1 MVLPILLILS
11 LLLALGHTAAAAPR
25 APWPVVTLSKSVYPS
40 SIELGGT
47 VTYTITLINSGD
59 VAAQSVSVMDTLPVG
74 FSYQPGSS
82 RIYANGILI
91 SSGDP
96 HISGRSLTWSNLS
109 VPERRGDS
117 FYGMHT
123 FVQERCETWYFS
135 WQLDRVR
142 ELMGYGAWVK
152 QLFYGI
158 TPQTSGPQPCWVD
171 FVNAAYDRG
180 LKPVIRLQGEHGG
193 SFWHKPPAD
202 GPGNYSS
209 MASAF
214 QRVVAGLPRRDGHR
228 LYIEIW
234 NEPNLNIE
242 WGNAANPVEYGHFLE
257 QTAAA
262 IRALGD
268 SRIVLLNG
276 GLAPGGDIE
285 TLTFLDQMIANVPGS
300 LWAWDLWSA
309 HPYPSNHPPEY
320 NIHRGTATYPQLT
333 IDSYRREV
341 QRLADWGR
349 PYVKVVLTETGY
361 DLWNG
366 TFNWEGY
373 PTINETNR
381 ADYIQRAFRDYWI
394 AWPEVVGVCP
404 YELSDPL
411 GVWIQWD
418 WLTAGGDH
426 HHQYDAVQALDK
438 SSPYAYGSLVITF
451 RATAASVGGIYY
463 NDCLLYTSPSPR
475 D

>member
-158 TPQTSGPQPCWVD
+158 TPQ
-171 FVNAAYDRG
+171 
-180 LKPVIRLQGEHGG
+180 
-193 SFWHKPPAD
+193 
-202 GPGNYSS
+202 
-209 MASAF
+209 
-214 QRVVAGLPRRDGHR
+214 
-228 LYIEIW
+228 
-234 NEPNLNIE
+234 
-242 WGNAANPVEYGHFLE
+242 
-257 QTAAA
+257 
-262 IRALGD
+262 
-268 SRIVLLNG
+268 
-276 GLAPGGDIE
+276 
-285 TLTFLDQMIANVPGS
+285 
-300 LWAWDLWSA
+300 
-309 HPYPSNHPPEY
+309 
-320 NIHRGTATYPQLT
+320 
-333 IDSYRREV
+333 
-341 QRLADWGR
+341 
-349 PYVKVVLTETGY
+349 
-361 DLWNG
+361 
-366 TFNWEGY
+366 
-373 PTINETNR
+373 
-381 ADYIQRAFRDYWI
+381 
-394 AWPEVVGVCP
+394 
-404 YELSDPL
+404 
-411 GVWIQWD
+411 
-418 WLTAGGDH
+418 
-426 HHQYDAVQALDK
+426 
-438 SSPYAYGSLVITF
+438 
-451 RATAASVGGIYY
+451 ATA
-463 NDCLLYTSPSPR
+463 LLG
-475 D
+475 